1 MALTP
6 KYPDHPSSSAHNPNQ
21 WSVIWKLAL
30 PKEGENISLESC
42 QRLTSHCRKS
52 FGKKKKY
59 WKSLVVCCSKME
71 SISYALFECRM
82 SRKIWQNSL
91 LEADFHDENIQ
102 DIVSLLYFWPQQRTE
117 LDGEL
122 VVAFFW
128 VIWNARDRCCS
139 REKKENPTIL
149 MLRSKK
155 QWCPLLMAG

>member
-1 MALTP
+1 MKIFLWRAAKDL
-6 KYPDHPSSSAHNPNQ
+6 
-21 WSVIWKLAL
+21 L
-30 PKEGENISLESC
+30 PTVENFCGE
-42 QRLTSHCRKS
+42 
-52 FGKKKKY
+52 KKY
-59 WKSLVVCCSKME
+59 CKSLGVCCSKTE
-71 SISYALFECRM
+71 SIFYALLECRM

-122 VVAFFW
+122 VVAFFG